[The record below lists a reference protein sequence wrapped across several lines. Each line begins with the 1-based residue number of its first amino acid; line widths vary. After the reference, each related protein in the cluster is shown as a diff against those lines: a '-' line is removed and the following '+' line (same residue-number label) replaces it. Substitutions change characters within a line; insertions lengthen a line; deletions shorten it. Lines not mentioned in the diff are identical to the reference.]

1 MAFKTAGTNK
11 NEQQG
16 EKITYTVEVTRVTLT
31 ENEHRVLFDAKV
43 NGVSISGFGFC
54 EYTNQ
59 QGEQGTMV
67 QFPQRK
73 GKDSTGAA
81 KYYNIV
87 WFPVSR
93 ELKEDIEKQI
103 CKFIDEMS

>member
-1 MAFKTAGTNK
+1 MAFKTADTHK

-16 EKITYTVEVTRVTLT
+16 EKIAYTVEVTRVTLT
-31 ENEHRVLFDAKV
+31 ENEHRVLFDARV

-59 QGEQGTMV
+59 QGEQGNMV

-73 GKDSTGAA
+73 GKGSTGEA

-103 CKFIDEMS
+103 CKFIDGMS

>member
-1 MAFKTAGTNK
+1 MAFKTADTNK

-16 EKITYTVEVTRVTLT
+16 EKIAYTVEVTRVTLT

-93 ELKEDIEKQI
+93 ELKADIEKQI